1 MTLVNGIQCKD
12 ATGVSVFTARLST
25 GGMVLVHP
33 IRIGKQV
40 FLPCCYGYATTIRR
54 AQGSSLHLGALW
66 FDHCYPPER
75 GYGYVGASR
84 FRSRQGL
91 FLYGRIRRSDWTP
104 VGPQKDDWAL
114 RRGCDSMSSESDHD
128 SGKSSSVSSDSDTRN
143 CESDD
148 SDEAGFIGEETDS
161 DASCSGDYW
170 DEVHDG
176 SDDVCGGCAS
186 DDSDSN

>member
-1 MTLVNGIQCKD
+1 MTLDSRKQCED
-12 ATGVSVFTARLST
+12 ATGVAVFTAKLST

-33 IRIGKQV
+33 IRVGKQV

-66 FDHCYPPER
+66 FDHCFPPER

-84 FRSRQGL
+84 FRSRDGL
-91 FLYGRIRRSDWTP
+91 FLFGRIRRSDWTP

-114 RRGCDSMSSESDHD
+114 RRGCDSMSSESAND
-128 SGKSSSVSSDSDTRN
+128 SGRSDSVSSDSESRGYH
-143 CESDD
+143 SDD
-148 SDEAGFIGEETDS
+148 DAGFIGEESDTDV
-161 DASCSGDYW
+161 SCAGDYW
-170 DEVHDG
+170 DEVHQS
-176 SDDVCGGCAS
+176 SDNVCGGCAC